1 MLGERRSNSLFVP
14 AAPAEPERNPEQAE
28 VHDISFEE
36 RTGRSLFAEASTAP
50 RASELFFAPQEKGV
64 TFAEALSQVQ
74 SYLSET
80 YATLITEDNSDA
92 KEQMKRRMARYLQE
106 NRIAVDGMTASEL
119 VDALYTEM
127 AEYGFLTKYIFADGI
142 EEIDINS
149 WRDIEIQYSD
159 GHTAKL
165 EEHFDSPEHA
175 ANVIRRMLQNS
186 GKVLDNASPIITSRL
201 AKNIRISV
209 IKTPVLDED
218 AGVAASIRI
227 VNPRN
232 LSKADFVQSGTATEE
247 MLDFL
252 SACLRYGVS
261 ICVAGATS
269 SGKTTVAALLAAT
282 LRAAGIHAGLYHA
295 GCEPL
300 SVRVRVDGAP
310 VDEGLLCLAAEAQ
323 AAAEP
328 LPQDAAELAAAA
340 YAFGKAGCALA
351 VVELPDA
358 GLASALP
365 QMPVCAVTS
374 VGPDG
379 VSRSVERLAALAAG
393 VMRKGSICV
402 TAPEQPKAVLSELI
416 VAAGKC
422 DCELVVPDP
431 EDITFLEAE
440 KFASKVDYGGYTV
453 PLAFLGRHAAGNA
466 AMAVELALAL
476 CRKGFDIPD
485 EAILDGLAAVENRS
499 SIRVISQRPLVILDA
514 CRTPQQASA
523 LLRVLNMAKV
533 RHMSAIIGL
542 AEEEGAEAFFS
553 ALETGL
559 TPEEQKKDKSTMP
572 GMSENPF
579 DKVYLVT
586 PAGGDDEMTARLT
599 EKAKYHFDAEMCT
612 SIAEAVELA
621 HANTRRG
628 LLVCGGEAAAL
639 EAAELLVNS

>member
-1 MLGERRSNSLFVP
+1 MSGEYNSSAQRTSPWVTAGRVIFTLALISCIAFIFSNSMKIASVSTVSSSRVLTLLQAALRRLGHPALAQRLTDHIVRKLAHFCEYMLEGFLLMLCMRVYTRQYIWHISVPMLGGVLTALTDETIQIFSPGRSSQVTDVWLDSAGVLAGILTALVLMALCRLLFNHRNKE
-14 AAPAEPERNPEQAE
+14 EPMTIEQANQY
-28 VHDISFEE
+28 
-36 RTGRSLFAEASTAP
+36 FAALPDGFASTEQLRAAFTAP
-50 RASELFFAPQEKGV
+50 
-64 TFAEALSQVQ
+64 VQ
-74 SYLSET
+74 
-80 YATLITEDNSDA
+80 
-92 KEQMKRRMARYLQE
+92 
-106 NRIAVDGMTASEL
+106 
-119 VDALYTEM
+119 
-127 AEYGFLTKYIFADGI
+127 
-142 EEIDINS
+142 
-149 WRDIEIQYSD
+149 
-159 GHTAKL
+159 
-165 EEHFDSPEHA
+165 
-175 ANVIRRMLQNS
+175 
-186 GKVLDNASPIITSRL
+186 KVQF
-201 AKNIRISV
+201 V
-209 IKTPVLDED
+209 
-218 AGVAASIRI
+218 GVA
-227 VNPRN
+227 
-232 LSKADFVQSGTATEE
+232 GTA
-247 MLDFL
+247 
-252 SACLRYGVS
+252 
-261 ICVAGATS
+261 
-269 SGKTTVAALLAAT
+269 GKTVTARLLAAI
-282 LRAAGIHAGLYHA
+282 LHAQGIHAGLYHA
-295 GCEPL
+295 GCRPL
-300 SVRVRVDGAP
+300 SERICIDDAP
-310 VDEGLLCLAAEAQ
+310 VDEGLLALTADALSAAEA
-323 AAAEP
+323 

-340 YAFGKAGCALA
+340 NCFGAAGCTLA

-358 GLASALP
+358 GLAEALP
-365 QMPVCAVTS
+365 GMPVCAVTS

-393 VMRKGSICV
+393 VMRKESICV
-402 TAPEQPKAVLSELI
+402 TAPEQPKSVLSELI

-422 DCELVVPDP
+422 GCELVVPDP

-453 PLAFLGRHAAGNA
+453 PLAFLGRHAAGSA
-466 AMAVELALAL
+466 AMAVELSLAL
-476 CRKGFDIPD
+476 CRKGFDVTD
-485 EAILDGLAAVENRS
+485 DAILEGLAAVENRS
-499 SIRVISQRPLVILDA
+499 SIRVISQRPLIILDA
-514 CRTPQQASA
+514 CRTPQQAAA

>member
-1 MLGERRSNSLFVP
+1 MSNSIKKEQHPSPWLIAGRVVFTLALIGCIAFIFSNSMAVAEVSSVSSGRVLQLLQAVLRRLGHPALAQRLTMHIVRKMAHFCEYTLEGFLLMLCMRVYTRRYVRHISVPMLGGVLTAMADETIQIYSPGRSGQVTDVWLDSAGVLAGILIALVFMALCRMLFHRCNKEQP
-14 AAPAEPERNPEQAE
+14 MTIEQAN
-28 VHDISFEE
+28 SYFEALPD
-36 RTGRSLFAEASTAP
+36 GFASTDQL
-50 RASELFFAPQEKGV
+50 RA
-64 TFAEALSQVQ
+64 ALPASAQKVQ
-74 SYLSET
+74 F
-80 YATLITEDNSDA
+80 
-92 KEQMKRRMARYLQE
+92 
-106 NRIAVDGMTASEL
+106 V
-119 VDALYTEM
+119 
-127 AEYGFLTKYIFADGI
+127 
-142 EEIDINS
+142 
-149 WRDIEIQYSD
+149 
-159 GHTAKL
+159 
-165 EEHFDSPEHA
+165 
-175 ANVIRRMLQNS
+175 
-186 GKVLDNASPIITSRL
+186 
-201 AKNIRISV
+201 
-209 IKTPVLDED
+209 
-218 AGVAASIRI
+218 GVA
-227 VNPRN
+227 
-232 LSKADFVQSGTATEE
+232 GTA
-247 MLDFL
+247 
-252 SACLRYGVS
+252 
-261 ICVAGATS
+261 
-269 SGKTTVAALLAAT
+269 GKTTVAALLVAT

-340 YAFGKAGCALA
+340 YAFGEAGCALA

-358 GLASALP
+358 GLAEALP

-572 GMSENPF
+572 GMSDNPF

-586 PAGGDDEMTARLT
+586 PTGGDDAMTERLT
-599 EKAKYHFDAEMCT
+599 EKAKFHFDAELCAT
-612 SIAEAVELA
+612 LAEAVELA

-628 LLVCGGEAAAL
+628 LLVCGSEAAAL
-639 EAAELLVNS
+639 EAAALLENR

>member
-1 MLGERRSNSLFVP
+1 MYAGRL
-14 AAPAEPERNPEQAE
+14 AEETN
-28 VHDISFEE
+28 ISK
-36 RTGRSLFAEASTAP
+36 TAIMTQ
-50 RASELFFAPQEKGV
+50 L
-64 TFAEALSQVQ
+64 
-74 SYLSET
+74 ET
-80 YATLITEDNSDA
+80 AVKRVGS
-92 KEQMKRRMARYLQE
+92 KRRYE
-106 NRIAVDGMTASEL
+106 KKKAVL
-119 VDALYTEM
+119 
-127 AEYGFLTKYIFADGI
+127 
-142 EEIDINS
+142 
-149 WRDIEIQYSD
+149 
-159 GHTAKL
+159 
-165 EEHFDSPEHA
+165 
-175 ANVIRRMLQNS
+175 
-186 GKVLDNASPIITSRL
+186 
-201 AKNIRISV
+201 
-209 IKTPVLDED
+209 
-218 AGVAASIRI
+218 
-227 VNPRN
+227 
-232 LSKADFVQSGTATEE
+232 QSGEMNQIKVSYTAGGSQA
-247 MLDFL
+247 LGIV
-252 SACLRYGVS
+252 SAQQR
-261 ICVAGATS
+261 
-269 SGKTTVAALLAAT
+269 LLAAI
-282 LRAAGIHAGLYHA
+282 LHAQGIHAGLYHA
-295 GCEPL
+295 GCRPL
-300 SVRVRVDGAP
+300 SERICIDDAP
-310 VDEGLLCLAAEAQ
+310 VDEGLLALTADALSAAEA
-323 AAAEP
+323 

-340 YAFGKAGCALA
+340 NCFGAAGCTLA

-358 GLASALP
+358 GLAEALP
-365 QMPVCAVTS
+365 GMPVCAVTS

-393 VMRKGSICV
+393 VMRKESICV
-402 TAPEQPKAVLSELI
+402 TAPEQPKSVLSELI

-422 DCELVVPDP
+422 GCELVVPDP

-453 PLAFLGRHAAGNA
+453 PLAFLGRHAAGSA
-466 AMAVELALAL
+466 AMAVELSLAL
-476 CRKGFDIPD
+476 CRKGFDITD
-485 EAILDGLAAVENRS
+485 DAILEGLAAVENRS
-499 SIRVISQRPLVILDA
+499 SIRVISQRPLIILDA
-514 CRTPQQASA
+514 CRTPQQAAA